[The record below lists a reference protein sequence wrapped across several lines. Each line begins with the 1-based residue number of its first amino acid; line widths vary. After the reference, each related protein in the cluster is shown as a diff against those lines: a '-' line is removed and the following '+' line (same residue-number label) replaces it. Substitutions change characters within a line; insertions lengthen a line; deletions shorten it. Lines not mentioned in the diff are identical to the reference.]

1 MRPEKGMRRLSAVII
16 IALLALTGLWAGEM
30 SESKFVPE
38 EFDRQVREF
47 MDDGDIPGL
56 SVAVITASGEVYTRG
71 YGVQGDAADTAVTDQ
86 TLFQLA
92 SCSKAFTAF
101 AALRLAEEGK
111 IDLDKRVSDY
121 LEGFHLL
128 YNGEKVVPTVRQF
141 LRHTTG
147 IPAKTVELIEAG
159 SSDDQLHFAAMK
171 VSGYQL
177 DRMPGTAYEYATINY
192 DVVGA
197 VIEIVTGKSYEQAM
211 KELVFAPLGMTGTEV
226 GDGNFSLPVA
236 KGYKISFFAPRRFDA
251 PVYRGNNP
259 AGYILS
265 NAVDMARWL
274 QLNMGVVDT
283 PFKETFE
290 LSHQRDTT
298 ISPNKQTLASYA
310 YGWQT
315 YVDTSGLVEHDG
327 LNPNFTCYMAFNKKQ
342 NVAVA
347 VMANSNSAYTPAI
360 GRMMLDMASGKAPEV
375 KPVLPNDVDKAGSVI
390 SVLLVI
396 FLLAIIAFWVSIVR
410 DIIKDNRRFLLPDLK
425 TLGKMAGTLILLCPF
440 LYGLYLLP
448 FAMTGLSWKTTLVW
462 APISFKT
469 AVVLILVDIAAC
481 LLGYFFSSLFP
492 KRNLLIRKLPLII
505 VLSLLAGGANAMVI
519 FLITTSINTN
529 IKLIYQLSYFALAFG
544 VYIFGRKIIQ
554 TELLKITFRI
564 VYDMRVNLV
573 RKVFLTTYQKF
584 EQLDRGRVFA
594 TLSDDTGQIG
604 NAANI
609 VVAVITSLVTIVCA
623 FVYLATIAFWATAVT
638 VLVVVVISLLYN
650 NVMAKARVLLE
661 QARDTQ
667 NEFMG
672 LINNMIDG
680 FKELSMQVNK
690 KREYSADVD
699 EVCHRFRTKTT
710 KSGIKFVNAFLIG
723 ESLLL
728 VVLAA
733 VGFGIPQLFP
743 EISKFTLM
751 SFIMILLF
759 LIGPFNVVLNSI
771 PNIIRIRVA
780 WGRVKGF
787 ERDIPAN
794 LDPKVLESR
803 YQKEGDVEAL
813 RAKEVKFEYH
823 SENEDEKFA
832 VGPIDLQFK
841 KGEVTFIIGGNGS
854 GKTTLAKLLT
864 GLYTPHQGNV
874 EVEGSSNGSSRIGE
888 NFSTVFSDFHLFRKL
903 YNVDLE
909 EKDGKVDEYLEL
921 LRMKGKVTIQD
932 NEFSTIELS
941 GGQRKRLALLQCYLE
956 DSPIYLFDEIAAD
969 QDPEFRKFFYRE
981 LVPRMKEDGK
991 IVIVITHDDHYFDV
1005 ADRIIKM
1012 DMGKVDTV
1020 SNDYKVTT

>member
-1 MRPEKGMRRLSAVII
+1 MRPEKGMRRLTAVMI
-16 IALLALTGLWAGEM
+16 IAMLALTGLWAGVA
-30 SESKFVPE
+30 SRSAFVPE

-56 SVAVITASGEVYTRG
+56 SVAVVTATGQVYTRG
-71 YGVQGDAADTAVTDQ
+71 YGVQGDGADTAVTDQ
-86 TLFQLA
+86 TLFELA

-101 AALRLAEEGK
+101 AALRLADLGK
-111 IDLDKRVSDY
+111 IDIDAPVSNY

-128 YNGEKVVPTVRQF
+128 YEGEKIVPTVRQF

-147 IPAKTVELIEAG
+147 VPAKTVDLIKPGEGEGELRAT
-159 SSDDQLHFAAMK
+159 AMK
-171 VSGYQL
+171 ISGYSV
-177 DRMPGTAYEYATINY
+177 DHKPGTHFEYATINY
-192 DVVGA
+192 DLVGA
-197 VIEIVTGKSYEQAM
+197 IIEVVTGKTFEAAM
-211 KELVFAPLGMTGTEV
+211 KELVFTPLEMTGTEV
-226 GDGNFSLPVA
+226 GVGDFPLPVA
-236 KGYKISFFAPRRFDA
+236 EGHKISFFAPRHFDA

-259 AGYILS
+259 AGYVQS

-274 QLNMGVVDT
+274 QLNLGVIDN
-283 PFKETFE
+283 PYKEIFE
-290 LSHQRDTT
+290 LSHQRDDT
-298 ISPNKQTLASYA
+298 ISPNKQTLASYG

-315 YVDTSGLVEHDG
+315 YVDATGLVEHDG
-327 LNPNFTCYMAFNKKQ
+327 LNPNFTSYMAFNKKE

-347 VMANSNSAYTPAI
+347 VMASSNSAYTTAI
-360 GRMMLDMASGKAPEV
+360 GRMVMDMAMGKAAEDITVP
-375 KPVLPNDVDKAGSVI
+375 PNEIDKGGSVI
-390 SVLLVI
+390 TVLLVI
-396 FLLAIIAFWVSIVR
+396 FLLAVIAFWISIVR
-410 DIIKDNRRFLLPDLK
+410 DIVKGKRSFLLPDLK
-425 TLGKMAGTLILLCPF
+425 TLGKMAGTLILICPF
-440 LYGLYLLP
+440 LYGIYLLP
-448 FAMTGLSWKTTLVW
+448 FAMTGMSWETTLVW
-462 APISFKT
+462 APFSFQA
-469 AVVLILVDIAAC
+469 AVFMLLVSIGAGAAGF
-481 LLGYFFSSLFP
+481 LFSTLFP
-492 KRNLLIRKLPLII
+492 QHNQMIHRLPLIV
-505 VLSLLAGGANAMVI
+505 VLSLLAGGANAVVI
-519 FLITTSINTN
+519 FLITTSINNN
-529 IKLIYQLSYFALAFG
+529 IQLIYQLFYFALAFG
-544 VYIFGRKIIQ
+544 IYIFGRKIIQ
-554 TELLKITFRI
+554 TDLLKITFRI

-573 RKVFLTTYQKF
+573 RKVFLTHYQKF

-604 NAANI
+604 NAANL

-638 VLVVVVISLLYN
+638 VLVVIAISLLYN
-650 NVMAKARVLLE
+650 SVMAKARVLLE

-699 EVCHRFRTKTT
+699 EVCRRFRTKTT
-710 KSGIKFVNAFLIG
+710 KSGVKFVNAFLIG

-733 VGFGIPQLFP
+733 VGFGIPQMFP

-759 LIGPFNVVLNSI
+759 LIGPFNVILNSI

-787 ERDIPAN
+787 ERDIPAT
-794 LDPKVLESR
+794 LDPKVLENRHQRDS
-803 YQKEGDVEAL
+803 
-813 RAKEVKFEYH
+813 EVASLQAREVMFEYTN
-823 SENEDEKFA
+823 ENDDEKFG
-832 VGPIDLQFK
+832 VGPIDLTFN

-864 GLYTPHQGNV
+864 GLYNPQKGSV
-874 EVEGSSNGSSRIGE
+874 EVEGSSNGSSRLGE
-888 NFSTVFSDFHLFRKL
+888 NFSAVFSDFHLFQKM
-903 YNVDLE
+903 YNVDLD

-921 LRMKGKVTIQD
+921 LRMKGKVTVED

-981 LVPRMKEDGK
+981 LLPRMKDDGK

-1012 DMGKVDTV
+1012 DMGKIDTV
-1020 SNDYKVTT
+1020 NKEYKVTT

>member
-1 MRPEKGMRRLSAVII
+1 MCPEKGMRRITAAMI
-16 IALLALTGLWAGEM
+16 IAILTLTGLWAGEQA
-30 SESKFVPE
+30 ERPFVPE
-38 EFDRQVREF
+38 EFDRQIREF

-56 SVAVITASGEVYTRG
+56 SVAVVTADGQVYTRG
-71 YGVQGDAADTAVTDQ
+71 YGVDGDDANTTVTNK

-101 AALRLAEEGK
+101 AALRLASEGRLS
-111 IDLDKRVSDY
+111 LDEPVSKY

-128 YNGEKVVPTVRQF
+128 YNGEKVVPTIRQC
-141 LRHTTG
+141 LRHSTG
-147 IPAKTVELIEAG
+147 VPAKTVDLIKPGDGDDELRVT
-159 SSDDQLHFAAMK
+159 AMK
-171 VSGYQL
+171 VSGYEV
-177 DRMPGTAYEYATINY
+177 DRALGTGYEYATINY

-197 VIEIVTGKSYEQAM
+197 VIEIVTGQSYETAM
-211 KELVFAPLGMTGTEV
+211 ERLVFTPLGMNGTEA
-226 GDGNFSLPVA
+226 GQGKASLPMA
-236 KGYKISFFAPRRFDA
+236 KGHKISFFGPRRFDA

-259 AGYILS
+259 AGYIVS
-265 NAVDMARWL
+265 NGEDMARWL
-274 QLNMGVVDT
+274 QLNMGLIDN
-283 PFKETFE
+283 PFTAIFE

-298 ISPNKQTLASYA
+298 ISPNKRTLASYA

-315 YVDTSGLVEHDG
+315 YVDISGIVEHDG
-327 LNPNFTCYMAFNKKQ
+327 LNPNFTCYMGLNKKE
-342 NVAVA
+342 NIAVA
-347 VMANSNSAYTPAI
+347 VMANSNSAYTTTI
-360 GRMMLDMASGKAPEV
+360 GKMVMDMAMGKAPEV

-390 SVLLVI
+390 SVLLII
-396 FLLAIIAFWVSIVR
+396 FLLAVIAFWISIVR

-425 TLGKMAGTLILLCPF
+425 TLGKMAGTLILTCPY
-440 LYGLYLLP
+440 LYGIYLLP
-448 FAMTGLSWKTTLVW
+448 FAMTGLSWETTLVW
-462 APISFKT
+462 APISFKSSVILLL
-469 AVVLILVDIAAC
+469 VVMGAGLV
-481 LLGYFFSSLFP
+481 GYFFSCLFP
-492 KRNLLIRKLPLII
+492 KRNQLIRRLPLIV

-544 VYIFGRKIIQ
+544 IYIFGRKIVQ

-609 VVAVITSLVTIVCA
+609 VVALITSLVTIVCA

-638 VLVVVVISLLYN
+638 VLVVVAISLLYN
-650 NVMAKARVLLE
+650 KVMAKARVLLE

-667 NEFMG
+667 NQFMG

-699 EVCHRFRTKTT
+699 EVCHTFRRKTT
-710 KSGIKFVNAFLIG
+710 QSGVKFVNAFLIG

-733 VGFGIPQLFP
+733 VGFGIPELFP
-743 EISKFTLM
+743 NISKFTLM

-759 LIGPFNVVLNSI
+759 LIGPFNVILNAI

-787 ERDIPAN
+787 EKDIPAT
-794 LDPKVLESR
+794 LDPKVLETR
-803 YQKEGDVEAL
+803 YQPEGEVEAV
-813 RAKEVKFEYH
+813 RAKNVMFEYK
-823 SENEDEKFA
+823 SENDDETFA
-832 VGPIDLQFK
+832 VGPIDLEFN
-841 KGEVTFIIGGNGS
+841 KGDITFIIGGNGS

-864 GLYTPHQGNV
+864 GLYAPHQGSV
-874 EVEGSSNGSSRIGE
+874 EVEGTSNGSSRLGE
-888 NFSTVFSDFHLFRKL
+888 NFSVVFSDFHLFRKM

-909 EKDGKVDEYLEL
+909 NKDGKVEEYLEL
-921 LRMKGKVTIQD
+921 LRMQDKVTITD
-932 NEFSTIELS
+932 NEFSTIDLS

-981 LVPRMKEDGK
+981 LIPRMKADGK

-1012 DMGKVDTV
+1012 DMGKIDTV
-1020 SNDYKVTT
+1020 SKDYKVTT